1 MNGYYRGGIAGVG
14 IKSCK
19 IYYDNTL
26 IRDFVP
32 VTFFDKIGDKIAP
45 SNCLYDKITQSFFE
59 DATGLNSFN
68 IMDDPAYE
76 DHNPEHNLGCCYAN
90 YYQDGTLFNS
100 STIWFRESD
109 FVNGNTWDPYTK
121 LFVDYLQPKYAN
133 AGVISNL
140 NALGDVTFNNVKNFI
155 FIINYAI
162 TDYRFTV
169 RYWKDNT
176 EDENNL
182 LGEEELSINERN
194 FYSVPTFGDIV
205 DIQKYKPD
213 NYKPTYNYPETR
225 VTLSRILE
233 HAPYDIIYQEVE
245 NPEIYT
251 TTVRYY
257 RKHYTTNSTL
267 FTANWLEIGTREVEI
282 DETQFAEGV
291 YIEKF
296 LDLDALKPTSAVEG
310 VEFYAD
316 GEPYNWYLQD
326 EMLDTPEKLRAEYQV
341 VYDTVSVPIE
351 VRYYTDQVDEDNQVA
366 SAIWNIKL
374 SDWPDGGMFYLT
386 DELPNKFINAYKP
399 VICWG
404 GELVNPSQQ
413 YTVQSLAELG
423 HVDII
428 YRTKE
433 EPHDPDSTDFPQ
445 KVLWF
450 KKDTQDWNKLP
461 TYVPGLNG
469 GPGGIDDNK
478 QVERNINTPYLNLGY
493 TPKEIGR
500 LRTELKGYCGNAGIS
515 NIAGVWSYATDD
527 FESFFGYTSAIDSK
541 EIYEKQG
548 NGTKGSYTIGV
559 ATKQA
564 SYGDFTYRGHT
575 IDGGSIVYTNPA
587 PQSYDGHAGFNLNKN
602 ALNDGF
608 DLESVREMS
617 MSFRRG
623 KNKIKDIDLN
633 DVVIYPTYVA
643 RMYSGYGVYDD
654 TYYHEH
660 ADPNGSAWRLPAER
674 VEWAV
679 KKTPRGDPVY
689 VPGVIFNPITGTMDA
704 YNGYF
709 EMYDY
714 ETSNNPEIKQ
724 TLENKDIDI
733 FEYRGKP
740 KGPLTLFVT
749 TNPDTGTLNWLPTP
763 NMAYMGFQGGGAG
776 AALQDK
782 ASGDPYSP
790 DFDGTVRYKE
800 MIIIDVTEDG
810 TPIYQNVS
818 KSKQYAYANF
828 HFSGCPVPC
837 RAMIWYLKI
846 WDRNRLVRD
855 LIPVAK
861 GDQIYDFIAPA
872 NGLFDKVTEIF
883 FTNENEGGT
892 YKVPQIA
899 ARGSFLGYRDEIVT
913 AEQVYPLRCSDD
925 PTIWGKIVVN
935 YYDNNNNFLGNQ
947 YVTIPVHYNEANES
961 MADLLHNNDF
971 KPNDFYHDGMI
982 DVDGQLK
989 DINRYL
995 NDQYEAEEED
1005 RFLKDIYENGALN
1018 IFYKQRTFT
1027 KTVVYYRGNTRVAS
1041 KDLFFS
1047 LDDIEAATSLADLGL
1062 ELDLYQTE
1070 DYKPGRLVFNEQILV
1085 DKDIKAFIDA
1095 PSPIVV
1101 YDEYSAIE
1109 RPDLL
1114 YVTYYRGGA
1123 YDSTEISLNP
1133 ENANYLDCDLAGRV
1147 MNPNGAIKYINH
1159 YHTALYEDEAQ
1170 DYFIAYQVKVDY
1182 KYVDIHKGP
1191 GRAYAT
1197 LATITDE
1204 GVYTIIEENRGW
1216 GRLREYPTGWIL
1228 LSYTSPMV
1236 GPGQNPSFE
1245 IGGLGDVTVPFGT
1258 ILSFNKMTVDRLWAY
1273 SPDEASWIKTEEI
1286 SMNEEGKLFN
1296 ALGTQ
1301 VVHLDEISD
1310 WSGISSFNGIG
1321 VSVNAYRLKYH
1332 DNAEYDYQGGFNYT
1346 DLSALHSLDIVY
1358 PETIY
1363 GYHVYYYKDTLT
1375 PQMIDEGELETP
1387 GLGAVKK
1394 LSDQDSGVN
1403 RHMYESP
1410 SINSRVL
1417 KEIPAAYNQATQT
1430 EVNVLLEDY
1439 PAGWWRISYEG
1450 TEGYIQAR
1458 YIEEIQSPTF
1468 SVQPTWFDPTVG
1480 VASFTCS
1487 MSDWNPDWDIFI
1499 ETSWQYDD
1507 NNDPINPTLYRDT
1520 PLTLTW
1526 EFFGIDRNLYKP
1538 SGSYDDGLFM
1548 WNPRTW
1554 NNEDV
1559 YFTFEELVTTGT
1571 QEVLYLPTLDH
1582 YKAAYYLGF
1591 TEIPLEI
1598 KDFSTKPKTNK
1609 DGRWDIEYK
1618 YERRFTWRP
1627 QAETYDEFDFHDRV
1641 GLLKDD
1647 CIRKTF
1653 GVFVGGGNVVDK
1665 TETYVTNNRTQNNEY
1680 YSIINFSNKRNA
1692 SAVWA
1697 EGNDLTNY
1705 QSNYK
1710 IGNTEIT
1717 ENLNLENPEFYTFTY
1732 DQQNSSEEPEYEKLL
1747 MGSQKIGAMLLYI
1760 TSGYWTTTMHGS
1772 DYWYHQ
1778 SAKEVE
1784 NPYVYYY
1791 IKVWEDYYLKH
1802 YYIPLPKGYYLP
1814 NGTQVPYNTFYDVIT
1829 GELCEATKVPY
1840 HAAHQPSG
1848 DPYPTA
1854 YSPEGYPQIF
1864 RMGEPIVKDNQFD
1877 YFGTWNN
1884 YSVDDVDYITQI
1896 TTATTS
1902 HKDPDALA
1910 IERNNLEVDLVVPVK
1925 GVTADA
1931 ANKVIGEWY
1940 KVYDNSWFKSS
1951 DATILPS
1958 GTYTIA
1964 PCDKYIALK
1973 DTSEHEGTRNQTI
1986 TYFGYLN
1993 PGGDRAT
2000 TSVTTETAAHATAE
2014 HEDMYF
2020 IGNTW
2025 WPKSATEDNAEDIEV
2040 RYAVSAD
2047 RLPVYSI
2054 PIAKDEYKV
2063 DMLLSGA
2070 RITATKQL
2078 TYDNY
2083 WQYIVDTE
2091 NNVSE
2096 VI

>member
-1 MNGYYRGGIAGVG
+1 
-14 IKSCK
+14 
-19 IYYDNTL
+19 
-26 IRDFVP
+26 
-32 VTFFDKIGDKIAP
+32 
-45 SNCLYDKITQSFFE
+45 
-59 DATGLNSFN
+59 
-68 IMDDPAYE
+68 
-76 DHNPEHNLGCCYAN
+76 
-90 YYQDGTLFNS
+90 
-100 STIWFRESD
+100 
-109 FVNGNTWDPYTK
+109 
-121 LFVDYLQPKYAN
+121 
-133 AGVISNL
+133 
-140 NALGDVTFNNVKNFI
+140 
-155 FIINYAI
+155 
-162 TDYRFTV
+162 
-169 RYWKDNT
+169 
-176 EDENNL
+176 
-182 LGEEELSINERN
+182 
-194 FYSVPTFGDIV
+194 
-205 DIQKYKPD
+205 
-213 NYKPTYNYPETR
+213 
-225 VTLSRILE
+225 
-233 HAPYDIIYQEVE
+233 
-245 NPEIYT
+245 
-251 TTVRYY
+251 
-257 RKHYTTNSTL
+257 
-267 FTANWLEIGTREVEI
+267 
-282 DETQFAEGV
+282 
-291 YIEKF
+291 
-296 LDLDALKPTSAVEG
+296 
-310 VEFYAD
+310 
-316 GEPYNWYLQD
+316 
-326 EMLDTPEKLRAEYQV
+326 
-341 VYDTVSVPIE
+341 
-351 VRYYTDQVDEDNQVA
+351 
-366 SAIWNIKL
+366 
-374 SDWPDGGMFYLT
+374 
-386 DELPNKFINAYKP
+386 
-399 VICWG
+399 
-404 GELVNPSQQ
+404 
-413 YTVQSLAELG
+413 
-423 HVDII
+423 
-428 YRTKE
+428 
-433 EPHDPDSTDFPQ
+433 
-445 KVLWF
+445 
-450 KKDTQDWNKLP
+450 
-461 TYVPGLNG
+461 
-469 GPGGIDDNK
+469 
-478 QVERNINTPYLNLGY
+478 
-493 TPKEIGR
+493 
-500 LRTELKGYCGNAGIS
+500 
-515 NIAGVWSYATDD
+515 
-527 FESFFGYTSAIDSK
+527 
-541 EIYEKQG
+541 
-548 NGTKGSYTIGV
+548 
-559 ATKQA
+559 
-564 SYGDFTYRGHT
+564 
-575 IDGGSIVYTNPA
+575 
-587 PQSYDGHAGFNLNKN
+587 
-602 ALNDGF
+602 
-608 DLESVREMS
+608 
-617 MSFRRG
+617 
-623 KNKIKDIDLN
+623 
-633 DVVIYPTYVA
+633 
-643 RMYSGYGVYDD
+643 
-654 TYYHEH
+654 
-660 ADPNGSAWRLPAER
+660 
-674 VEWAV
+674 
-679 KKTPRGDPVY
+679 
-689 VPGVIFNPITGTMDA
+689 
-704 YNGYF
+704 
-709 EMYDY
+709 
-714 ETSNNPEIKQ
+714 
-724 TLENKDIDI
+724 
-733 FEYRGKP
+733 
-740 KGPLTLFVT
+740 
-749 TNPDTGTLNWLPTP
+749 
-763 NMAYMGFQGGGAG
+763 
-776 AALQDK
+776 
-782 ASGDPYSP
+782 
-790 DFDGTVRYKE
+790 
-800 MIIIDVTEDG
+800 
-810 TPIYQNVS
+810 
-818 KSKQYAYANF
+818 
-828 HFSGCPVPC
+828 
-837 RAMIWYLKI
+837 
-846 WDRNRLVRD
+846 
-855 LIPVAK
+855 
-861 GDQIYDFIAPA
+861 
-872 NGLFDKVTEIF
+872 
-883 FTNENEGGT
+883 
-892 YKVPQIA
+892 
-899 ARGSFLGYRDEIVT
+899 
-913 AEQVYPLRCSDD
+913 
-925 PTIWGKIVVN
+925 
-935 YYDNNNNFLGNQ
+935 
-947 YVTIPVHYNEANES
+947 
-961 MADLLHNNDF
+961 
-971 KPNDFYHDGMI
+971 
-982 DVDGQLK
+982 
-989 DINRYL
+989 
-995 NDQYEAEEED
+995 
-1005 RFLKDIYENGALN
+1005 
-1018 IFYKQRTFT
+1018 
-1027 KTVVYYRGNTRVAS
+1027 
-1041 KDLFFS
+1041 
-1047 LDDIEAATSLADLGL
+1047 
-1062 ELDLYQTE
+1062 
-1070 DYKPGRLVFNEQILV
+1070 
-1085 DKDIKAFIDA
+1085 
-1095 PSPIVV
+1095 
-1101 YDEYSAIE
+1101 
-1109 RPDLL
+1109 
-1114 YVTYYRGGA
+1114 
-1123 YDSTEISLNP
+1123 
-1133 ENANYLDCDLAGRV
+1133 
-1147 MNPNGAIKYINH
+1147 
-1159 YHTALYEDEAQ
+1159 
-1170 DYFIAYQVKVDY
+1170 
-1182 KYVDIHKGP
+1182 
-1191 GRAYAT
+1191 
-1197 LATITDE
+1197 
-1204 GVYTIIEENRGW
+1204 
-1216 GRLREYPTGWIL
+1216 
-1228 LSYTSPMV
+1228 MV

-1430 EVNVLLEDY
+1430 EVNVLLKDY

-1864 RMGEPIVKDNQFD
+1864 RMGEPIIKDNQFD

-1910 IERNNLEVDLVVPVK
+1910 IERNNLEVNLVVPVK

-1951 DATILPS
+1951 DATILPT
-1958 GTYTIA
+1958 GTYTIT

-1973 DTSEHEGTRNQTI
+1973 DTSEHEGTRNQAI

-1993 PGGDRAT
+1993 PNGDRAT
-2000 TSVTTETAAHATAE
+2000 T
-2014 HEDMYF
+2014 Y
-2020 IGNTW
+2020 
-2025 WPKSATEDNAEDIEV
+2025 
-2040 RYAVSAD
+2040 R
-2047 RLPVYSI
+2047 
-2054 PIAKDEYKV
+2054 
-2063 DMLLSGA
+2063 
-2070 RITATKQL
+2070 
-2078 TYDNY
+2078 
-2083 WQYIVDTE
+2083 
-2091 NNVSE
+2091 
-2096 VI
+2096 